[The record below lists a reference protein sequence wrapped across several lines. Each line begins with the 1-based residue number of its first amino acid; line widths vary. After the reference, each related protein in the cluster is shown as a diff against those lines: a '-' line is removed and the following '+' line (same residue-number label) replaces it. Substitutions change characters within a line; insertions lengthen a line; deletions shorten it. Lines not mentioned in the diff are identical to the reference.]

1 MDEPKTNKDWLQF
14 ELDVA
19 RLFSAAPL
27 RSPDN
32 QSEEELYAGRSSEAH
47 RLMEAVLDP
56 AKHILLYG
64 ERGIGKT
71 SISNNFWGRYKT
83 NQFIIVV
90 HVQAYPSDDFSSLWL
105 RVLEEL
111 KIIVKFYCK
120 EEIRSDFHY
129 VSPDIVK

>member
-1 MDEPKTNKDWLQF
+1 MDESKTNRDWLQL

-27 RSPDN
+27 RWDN
-32 QSEEELYAGRSSEAH
+32 GSQEDLYAGRSSEKL

-71 SISNNFWGRYKT
+71 SISNNFWGRYEAT

-105 RVLEEL
+105 R
-111 KIIVKFYCK
+111 
-120 EEIRSDFHY
+120 
-129 VSPDIVK
+129 